1 MSMNN
6 HKNKNV
12 NKHLGHE
19 EENKDLCDTCYD
31 RWENFNHKEEKK
43 KEHGHEHG
51 HEHNHP
57 QNMNK
62 KKERNMD
69 MNMEKKKKLKIK
81 STNQII
87 NKKYFII
94 LFF

>member
-6 HKNKNV
+6 HKNQNV
-12 NKHLGHE
+12 NNHLGHE

-57 QNMNK
+57 KGHEQEKGKEHGHEHGK
-62 KKERNMD
+62 KKET
-69 MNMEKKKKLKIK
+69 K
-81 STNQII
+81 
-87 NKKYFII
+87 NKVNKPNNK
-94 LFF
+94 

>member
-6 HKNKNV
+6 HKNQNV

-57 QNMNK
+57 KEHEQEKGKEHGHEHGK
-62 KKERNMD
+62 KKETKN
-69 MNMEKKKKLKIK
+69 K
-81 STNQII
+81 I
-87 NKKYFII
+87 NKPNNK
-94 LFF
+94 

>member
-12 NKHLGHE
+12 NKQIGHE

-57 QNMNK
+57 KEHEQEKGKEHGHEHGK
-62 KKERNMD
+62 KKET
-69 MNMEKKKKLKIK
+69 K
-81 STNQII
+81 
-87 NKKYFII
+87 NKVNKPNNK
-94 LFF
+94 

>member
-6 HKNKNV
+6 HKNQNI

-57 QNMNK
+57 KGHEQEKGKEHGHEHGKKIENKNKVNKPNK
-62 KKERNMD
+62 K
-69 MNMEKKKKLKIK
+69 
-81 STNQII
+81 
-87 NKKYFII
+87 
-94 LFF
+94 

>member
-6 HKNKNV
+6 HKNQNV

-57 QNMNK
+57 KEHEQEKGKEHGHEHGK
-62 KKERNMD
+62 KKET
-69 MNMEKKKKLKIK
+69 K
-81 STNQII
+81 
-87 NKKYFII
+87 NKVNKPNNK
-94 LFF
+94 

>member
-6 HKNKNV
+6 HKNQNV

-57 QNMNK
+57 KEHKQEKGKEHGHEHGK
-62 KKERNMD
+62 KKET
-69 MNMEKKKKLKIK
+69 K
-81 STNQII
+81 
-87 NKKYFII
+87 NKVNKPNNK
-94 LFF
+94 

>member
-57 QNMNK
+57 KEHEQEKGKEHGHEHGK
-62 KKERNMD
+62 KKET
-69 MNMEKKKKLKIK
+69 K
-81 STNQII
+81 
-87 NKKYFII
+87 NKVNKPNNK
-94 LFF
+94 

>member
-6 HKNKNV
+6 HKNQNV

-43 KEHGHEHG
+43 KEHGHG

-57 QNMNK
+57 KGHEQEKGKEHGHEHGKKIENKNKVNKPNK
-62 KKERNMD
+62 K
-69 MNMEKKKKLKIK
+69 
-81 STNQII
+81 
-87 NKKYFII
+87 
-94 LFF
+94 

>member
-51 HEHNHP
+51 KKIENKNKVNKP
-57 QNMNK
+57 NK
-62 KKERNMD
+62 K
-69 MNMEKKKKLKIK
+69 
-81 STNQII
+81 
-87 NKKYFII
+87 
-94 LFF
+94 

>member
-6 HKNKNV
+6 HKNQNV

-43 KEHGHEHG
+43 KEHGHG

-57 QNMNK
+57 KGHEQEKGKEHGHEHGK
-62 KKERNMD
+62 KKET
-69 MNMEKKKKLKIK
+69 K
-81 STNQII
+81 
-87 NKKYFII
+87 NKVNKPNNK
-94 LFF
+94 

>member
-51 HEHNHP
+51 HEHIHP
-57 QNMNK
+57 KEHEQEKGKEHGHEHGK
-62 KKERNMD
+62 KKET
-69 MNMEKKKKLKIK
+69 K
-81 STNQII
+81 
-87 NKKYFII
+87 NKVNKPNNK
-94 LFF
+94 